1 MVVPFSKFYG
11 KIYVG
16 FVLKTK
22 FLQGFHFKV
31 NRNIIGS
38 SKKQYSKQ
46 PSFGDIVMF
55 YVTIS
60 ENFERFQYFNF
71 EPDFLE
77 NKSFSK
83 NWSIVVLDENI
94 YIKNASFPYK
104 TVISEANPKTNKI
117 MSTKWTCYKERSFT
131 SNYFICFKFL
141 FQFKNLW
148 CRVDLLYQQSKCPYS
163 YFL

>member
-1 MVVPFSKFYG
+1 
-11 KIYVG
+11 
-16 FVLKTK
+16 
-22 FLQGFHFKV
+22 
-31 NRNIIGS
+31 
-38 SKKQYSKQ
+38 
-46 PSFGDIVMF
+46 MF

-131 SNYFICFKFL
+131 SNYFICFKICTNNLNVHIRTFCKRWSFL
-141 FQFKNLW
+141 DLVLWPFFILVSILIIFQAKDYW
-148 CRVDLLYQQSKCPYS
+148 QEWYMQ
-163 YFL
+163 FLMLS